1 MQADK
6 TTLTDLAIFDAE
18 EEHSIFHYINFT
30 RTVGGK
36 EWLRF
41 FISHPLHDITA
52 ISNTQLTVKKVL
64 EVHDQWDTKLISNG
78 SIMVIE
84 KFYET
89 PIDDIPNNPGP
100 VNTLLYSIL
109 SASDFS
115 LVRYSVKHFLDFFKG
130 LQHIAALFTG
140 EDNPAPLQTIID
152 RIQLRLQKAGL
163 QELLQGTD
171 TNELTKQKVLELGY
185 FLKRR
190 FKQEAHELIEMY
202 SKLDAY
208 YSMAFACKKHA
219 LCFPEFV
226 ESDEPVIVASKLFHP
241 LLHTPVAYD
250 VNLNPEQNFL
260 FLTGANMGGKST
272 FIKAVGVGVFLAH
285 TGMGVPA
292 AAMKLTLFDGL
303 LSNINVVD
311 NIMQGESYFFN
322 EVQRIRKTIEKI
334 SDGRKW
340 LILIDELFKGTN
352 VQDAMKCSST
362 VIEGLLKIKN
372 SLFILSTHLYEIGAD
387 LKKYSHIQF
396 KYFETSVENEQLFF
410 SYQLKDGIS
419 NDRLGYLIL
428 KREGVVELLSKL

>member
-6 TTLTDLAIFDAE
+6 TTLTDLAIFDTE
-18 EEHSIFHYINFT
+18 EEHSVFHYINFT

-130 LQHIAALFTG
+130 LQQIAALFPG
-140 EDNPAPLQTIID
+140 EENPAPLQTIID
-152 RIQLRLQKAGL
+152 SIQLRLHKAGL
-163 QELLQGTD
+163 QELLLGTD
-171 TNELTKQKVLELGY
+171 TIELPKQKVLELGY

-190 FKQEAHELIEMY
+190 FKHEAHELIEMY

-208 YSMAFACKKHA
+208 YSMACACKKHA
-219 LCFPEFV
+219 LYFPEFV

-272 FIKAVGVGVFLAH
+272 FIKAVGVAVFLAH

-311 NIMQGESYFFN
+311 NIIQGESYFFN

-387 LKKYSHIQF
+387 LQKYSHIQF

>member
-6 TTLTDLAIFDAE
+6 TTLTDLAIFDTE

-41 FISHPLHDITA
+41 FVSNPLHDIAA
-52 ISNTQLTVKKVL
+52 INNTQCTVKKVL
-64 EVHDQWDTKLISNG
+64 EVYDQWDMKLISNG

-130 LQHIAALFTG
+130 LQQIAALFTA
-140 EDNPAPLQTIID
+140 EDNPVPLQTIID
-152 RIQLRLQKAGL
+152 RIQLRLHKAGL

-171 TNELTKQKVLELGY
+171 TNELPKQKVLELGY

-208 YSMAFACKKHA
+208 YSMACACKKHA

-226 ESDEPVIVASKLFHP
+226 ESEEPVILASKLFHP

-272 FIKAVGVGVFLAH
+272 FIKAVGVSVFLAH

-428 KREGVVELLSKL
+428 KREGVVDLLQRL